1 MAEERAL
8 AIRRV
13 VQEMDATRQAIQRSV
28 GELRARACETADWR
42 YHVTRRPVAS
52 LLTAAALGLI
62 AARILVPSRLLTRRS
77 TLPAARIAG
86 MAGGTGIAAFV
97 INCRFRDQGSRPR
110 QRAGN
115 RPLVDG
121 KGSKP
126 RRPRI
131 PTARANGALTIFWA
145 SSRPG
150 HEAETDVS
158 RVRRPR
164 MGT

>member
-42 YHVTRRPVAS
+42 YHVTGRPVAS

-97 INCRFRDQGSRPR
+97 IKGL
-110 QRAGN
+110 G
-115 RPLVDG
+115 LVSELG
-121 KGSKP
+121 IVP
-126 RRPRI
+126 WL
-131 PTARANGALTIFWA
+131 TARARSLAARA
-145 SSRPG
+145 SQPLART
-150 HEAETDVS
+150 A
-158 RVRRPR
+158 R
-164 MGT
+164 